1 MWAGHRRRS
10 DEHLGADVVSC
21 RLGLEVGACGGR
33 RKPLLALLSRRCANS
48 WQQEGLSQA
57 DPGSSSLMFS
67 CKGFGSQQLIG
78 KKSLQRMLGITTLEH
93 ILSGIT
99 LSTAGAAHLSTPA
112 HACQC
117 CLQQQ
122 GWMWHSR
129 ILGKHAAGGAGG
141 HHLKIP
147 WHEGLPLQ
155 TTMQGHVLFNT

>member
-93 ILSGIT
+93 ILSGLHFRQRVLLT
-99 LSTAGAAHLSTPA
+99 FPLLLMLASAASSSKAG
-112 HACQC
+112 C
-117 CLQQQ
+117 
-122 GWMWHSR
+122 G
-129 ILGKHAAGGAGG
+129 
-141 HHLKIP
+141 IP
-147 WHEGLPLQ
+147 ESWESMLPEVQ
-155 TTMQGHVLFNT
+155 VAII